1 MSSRAVS
8 RERRRERRG
17 AAHRAKQSSESA
29 SRPAARIRRGHRPS
43 WVVPELQPAG
53 RRWTSGSVPGRRAR
67 EGLGSQQP
75 AGGAASRISGWL
87 AASTGPGG
95 RASHVMHRLRCGPV
109 CSACSGLRVCAVAD
123 CRYAPYR
130 AAATCCSAVWHLVG
144 DAQGGQ
150 NFTAVSESGDCC
162 AAHCQ
167 GPRPISGSGR
177 PGAAQRPPLKFPSQH
192 PESGPERCTTDCGK
206 LPAAR
211 APAGVGRAGAAGP
224 GLGRIP
230 ARHARRG
237 PPGRVAACAAWQL
250 GRVGARD
257 EEPCIGRPNHGS
269 QPRDGRPVWQSPC
282 ARRSR

>member
-67 EGLGSQQP
+67 KGLGTKQP

-87 AASTGPGG
+87 AASTGAGG
-95 RASHVMHRLRCGPV
+95 RASHVMHRLRRGPV
-109 CSACSGLRVCAVAD
+109 RSACSGLRVCAVAD

-144 DAQGGQ
+144 DARDGRKFHCCVRVWRLLRSTLPLARARARYRDSGGR
-150 NFTAVSESGDCC
+150 A
-162 AAHCQ
+162 
-167 GPRPISGSGR
+167 RPSGR
-177 PGAAQRPPLKFPSQH
+177 RSSFLVSIPRAAQS
-192 PESGPERCTTDCGK
+192 
-206 LPAAR
+206 AAR
-211 APAGVGRAGAAGP
+211 LIVADPRRLGLRQAWAGP
-224 GLGRIP
+224 GKLARGSVESQQGMP
-230 ARHARRG
+230 AGACRG

-257 EEPCIGRPNHGS
+257 EEP
-269 QPRDGRPVWQSPC
+269 
-282 ARRSR
+282 